1 MSVTSDEP
9 REEFT
14 GGLHARRESSG
25 PIRRPNGHKSE
36 ADGAD
41 DALTG
46 IIRRHPSGPIPQ
58 PLSDDTRTSIIKRAP
73 SDSSA
78 ISSAISSGISSGSR
92 TARQAPP
99 RRVGAAP
106 ASEPTPSAATALA
119 AATFNILNGW
129 GTAVIA
135 TGLINGWWK
144 TDRLFCV
151 GVGFLTAV
159 CGASII
165 TGVFQLL
172 LRRRVGI
179 YLTLVGAVLAV
190 LIFAGI
196 FVTGAHVSGVVRALP
211 VLPAAAAFMAL
222 LPATWRW
229 TRR

>member
-9 REEFT
+9 REECT
-14 GGLHARRESSG
+14 VGLHARRESSG

-36 ADGAD
+36 AEDAD
-41 DALTG
+41 EARTG
-46 IIRRHPSGPIPQ
+46 IIRRYPSEPIPQ

-73 SDSSA
+73 GDSSG
-78 ISSAISSGISSGSR
+78 ISSGISSGSR
-92 TARQAPP
+92 TVRQTPP
-99 RRVGAAP
+99 RRVRAAP
-106 ASEPTPSAATALA
+106 ASAPAPSAATAPATALA